1 MWSHVMLLPHAQ
13 VGGTDGNQQT
23 LERKLQSLLGAV
35 ESHWPSFEPNFSRVS
50 NRLAGV
56 VTASHGVAPPMDGS
70 HGVLNSSTGLL
81 REAPPVAT
89 RPHDINT
96 KYISIDRATKG
107 KKVMNL
113 PKMDQSFSGG
123 GHKGTGW

>member
-1 MWSHVMLLPHAQ
+1 MLLPHAQ
-13 VGGTDGNQQT
+13 VGGADGNQQT

-70 HGVLNSSTGLL
+70 HSVLNSSTEFL
-81 REAPPVAT
+81 REAAPVVT
-89 RPHDINT
+89 RPHDMNT

-113 PKMDQSFSGG
+113 PKMDQSYIGGKG
-123 GHKGTGW
+123 GHGSSDGGW